1 MRPRRAMALA
11 GIEVRYLAGRMDA
24 LARGHYVANVY
35 GVDRET
41 VLLKMHH
48 PERDD
53 ALLVASARGA
63 WPTSSRVQAAGTN
76 PLVRRLR
83 DSLARLRLEG
93 VRQPGEER
101 IVEFAF
107 GGPGRA
113 ARLVCEFFGGGNLV
127 LCDGAGRILALL
139 RTVDVRH
146 RTLRVGGE
154 YSAPPAPD
162 LAASTATPEEVS
174 GVLQSPL
181 RAGTWLGRAVGLPS
195 RYVERI
201 FADAGLDARAPGRE
215 MDADGAARLHAAL
228 ASTVSR
234 VMRGDHAP
242 EVSGEGQSATA
253 SPIPL
258 VDGARAEHGRA
269 FEDVLDDVLTSA
281 LVEAGRALRS
291 GETDRRAAELESQ
304 ISEQGRAME
313 LVNQRA
319 GEIAAAARALQ
330 ALSARGAATLAD
342 AGVSGELAAHGAL
355 LSRRRGRDTVEVAGR
370 TVEVSHGASVHAAAS
385 ALFDE
390 AKVQAAAAPA
400 IAARQKAMRAEL
412 ESLRA
417 RSGDEAATVGARR
430 ARKRGWH
437 ERYRWFVTT
446 DGLLAVGGRDS
457 SSNMSLVRRRMED
470 GDTVF
475 HADVAG
481 SPFFVLKGGRGA
493 PPASITETAHATA
506 CFSRA
511 WRSAAHGT
519 GAYWVEPAQVGLA
532 APSGQ
537 FLPRGSFPIAG
548 RRNPVTVPTLR
559 LAVGV
564 VEAGGARAVTCGPPQ
579 AMRAAARPC
588 VVIEPG
594 GLSQADAAK
603 RIRSELVRF
612 GADPEEAGLDEI
624 ARAMPAGQS
633 RVAGTVGGN
642 ARA

>member
-1 MRPRRAMALA
+1 MALA
-11 GIEVRYLAGRMDA
+11 GIEVRYLAARMDA
-24 LARGHYVANVY
+24 LARGHYVAAVH

-53 ALLVASARGA
+53 ALLAVSTRGA
-63 WPTSSRVQAAGTN
+63 WPTSSRVQATGTN
-76 PLVRRLR
+76 PMVRRLR
-83 DSLARLRLEG
+83 DSIGRMRLEG
-93 VRQPGEER
+93 VSQPGEER
-101 IVEFAF
+101 IVTLEF

-113 ARLVCEFFGGGNLV
+113 ARLVCEFFGEGNLV

-139 RTVDVRH
+139 RAVDVRH
-146 RTLRVGGE
+146 RTLRVGAQ
-154 YSAPPAPD
+154 YSAPPAPA
-162 LAASTATPEEVS
+162 LAASTATPEDISEI
-174 GVLQSPL
+174 LQSPL

-201 FADAGLDARAPGRE
+201 FADAGLDARAAGRE
-215 MDADGAARLHAAL
+215 MDPAGAARLHAAL
-228 ASTVSR
+228 SSAVAR
-234 VMRGDHAP
+234 VMGGDHAP
-242 EVSGEGQSATA
+242 EVSGEGRSATA

-258 VDGARAEHGRA
+258 VDGARDERGRA
-269 FEDVLDDVLTSA
+269 FEEVLDEVFTSA
-281 LVEAGRALRS
+281 LLEEGRAARS

-304 ISEQGRAME
+304 ISEQDRAIA
-313 LVNQRA
+313 LVGQRA
-319 GEIAAAARALQ
+319 EEIAAAARALQ

-342 AGVSGELAAHGAL
+342 AGVSGELAAHGAR

-370 TVEVSHGASVHAAAS
+370 TVEVSHGSSVHAAAS

-400 IAARQKAMRAEL
+400 IAARQAAMRREL

-417 RSGDEAATVGARR
+417 RSGDEAAAVGVRR

-457 SSNMSLVRRRMED
+457 SSNMSLVRRRMEE

-481 SPFFVLKGGRGA
+481 SPFFVLKGGHGA
-493 PPASITETAHATA
+493 PPASVSETAHATA

-511 WRSAAHGT
+511 WRNEAHGT
-519 GAYWVEPAQVGLA
+519 GAYWVEPSQVGLA

-537 FLPRGSFPIAG
+537 FLPRGSFPIEG
-548 RRNPVTVPTLR
+548 RRNPVAAPTLR

-564 VEAGGARAVTCGPPQ
+564 VEAGGSRAVTCGPPQ
-579 AMRAAARPC
+579 AMRASAAC
-588 VVIEPG
+588 LSIIEPG
-594 GLSQADAAK
+594 GLPQAATAK
-603 RIRSELVRF
+603 RIRSELVRL
-612 GADPEEAGLDEI
+612 GASPEEVGIDEI
-624 ARAMPAGQS
+624 ARAMPAGRS
-633 RVAGTVGGN
+633 RVAESVAGD

>member
-1 MRPRRAMALA
+1 MALA
-11 GIEVRYLAGRMDA
+11 GIEVRYLAARMDA
-24 LARGHYVANVY
+24 LARGHYVAAIH

-41 VLLKMHH
+41 VLLRMHH

-63 WPTSSRVQAAGTN
+63 WPTSSRVQASEPN

-93 VRQPGEER
+93 VSQPGEER
-101 IVEFAF
+101 IVTFEF

-139 RTVDVRH
+139 RAVDVRH
-146 RTLRVGGE
+146 RTLRVGAQW
-154 YSAPPAPD
+154 SAPPPPS
-162 LAASTATPEEVS
+162 LAASTATPEDIS
-174 GVLQSPL
+174 KVLQSPL

-215 MDADGAARLHAAL
+215 MDPAGAARLHAAL
-228 ASTVSR
+228 SSAVAR
-234 VMRGDHAP
+234 VTQGDHAP
-242 EVSGEGQSATA
+242 EVSGEGGSATA

-258 VDGARAEHGRA
+258 VAGARAEHARA
-269 FEDVLDDVLTSA
+269 FEDVLDDVLTAS
-281 LVEAGRALRS
+281 LLDAGRALRS

-304 ISEQGRAME
+304 ISEQGRAIA
-313 LVNQRA
+313 LVGQRA
-319 GEIAAAARALQ
+319 EEIAQAARALQ
-330 ALSARGAATLAD
+330 GMSARGAATLAD
-342 AGVSGELAAHGAL
+342 ARAAAELRAHGAR
-355 LSRRRGRDTVEVAGR
+355 LSRRRGRDTIEVAGR
-370 TVEVSHGASVHAAAS
+370 TVEVPHASSVHAAAS

-400 IAARQKAMRAEL
+400 IAARREAMRAEL

-417 RSGDEAATVGARR
+417 RSAGEAASVGVRR

-457 SSNMSLVRRRMED
+457 SSNTSLVRRRMED

-493 PPASITETAHATA
+493 PPASVTEAAHATA

-511 WRSAAHGT
+511 WRNEAHGV
-519 GAYWVEPAQVGLA
+519 GVYWVEPGQVGLA

-537 FLPRGSFPIAG
+537 YLPRGSFPIGG

-564 VEAGGARAVTCGPPQ
+564 VEAGGSRAVTCGPPQ
-579 AMRAAARPC
+579 AMRAAAPC
-588 VVIEPG
+588 CVIIEPG
-594 GLSQADAAK
+594 GLSQSDAAK
-603 RIRSELVRF
+603 RARSELVRL
-612 GADPEEAGLDEI
+612 GAAPEEVGIDEI

-633 RVAGTVGGN
+633 RVAGSVGGD